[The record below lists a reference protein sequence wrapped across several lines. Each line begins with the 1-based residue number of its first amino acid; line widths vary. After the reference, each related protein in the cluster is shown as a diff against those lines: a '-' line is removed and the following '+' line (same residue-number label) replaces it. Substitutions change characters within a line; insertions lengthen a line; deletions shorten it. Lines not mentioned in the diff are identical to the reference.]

1 MATKKVK
8 PKPGTEAAARAKEIF
23 RFDLI
28 GTIIIAVVF
37 CCQFIFKTDLSVSN
51 SQSGL
56 VLNILGVLFYATSVW
71 WLWNAD
77 KFDGVS
83 ERVHPGIFALLFL
96 ALGMLTGI
104 VSDI

>member
-28 GTIIIAVVF
+28 GTLIIILVF
-37 CCQFIFKTDLSVSN
+37 CCQYIFKTDLSVSN
-51 SQSGL
+51 QQSGL
-56 VLNILGVLFYATSVW
+56 FLNILGVIFYGGSVW
-71 WLWNAD
+71 WLWNAA

-83 ERVHPGIFALLFL
+83 EKIHPGVFALLLL
-96 ALGMLTGI
+96 ALGMLTG
-104 VSDI
+104 VASDL